1 MQEQQIYKVRNAGP
15 LLRKYLELSGPRGID
30 YAPPELTS
38 VHGYRYVLHVTLPN
52 LEPASKRRRV

>member
-1 MQEQQIYKVRNAGP
+1 MTEPAEVSEPAE
-15 LLRKYLELSGPRGID
+15 LADLVELSGPRGID

-38 VHGYRYVLHVTLPN
+38 VHGYRYVLHVTLPT